1 MKVNKTVVLLV
12 VPPLRTQPL
21 LPPIPFNLEM
31 AGNFAVLAGTT
42 VHNTGETAVKG
53 GDVGTS
59 HGNEIIGFPPG
70 KVRPPHTTRVSDAAT
85 RQAHVDLTA
94 AYMVAKSRP
103 ATHDLSGQGL
113 GGLTLLPGVYSF
125 SKSATLDGTLTLNN
139 QGDPDAKFIFQIGTT
154 LTTSSGSAVITINGG
169 PGPEAKS
176 SVTWQVGTSATLGA
190 DSTFE
195 GNILALN
202 NITMEEDS
210 SIHDGSALSQH
221 GKITLDTN
229 KITKRSGPTV

>member
-1 MKVNKTVVLLV
+1 MKINKTLVLLV

-21 LPPIPFNLEM
+21 IPPIPLDLDA
-31 AGNFAVLAGTT
+31 AGHFAVLAGTT
-42 VHNTGETAVKG
+42 VENTGETTVSG
-53 GDVGTS
+53 GDVGTI
-59 HGNEIIGFPPG
+59 HENEIIGFPPG

-85 RQAHVDLTA
+85 RQAHIDLTA
-94 AYMVAKSRP
+94 AYKAAESWP
-103 ATHDLSGQGL
+103 ATHDLSGQDL
-113 GGLTLLPGVYSF
+113 GGLTLLPGVYCF
-125 SKSATLDGTLTLNN
+125 STSATLNGTLTLNN

-154 LTTSSGSAVITINGG
+154 LKTSGGSAVITINGG
-169 PGPEAKS
+169 PGPETKS

-202 NITMEEDS
+202 NITMKEAS
-210 SIHDGSALSQH
+210 SIQDGSALSQH

-229 KITKRSGPTV
+229 KITKRSGPMA

>member
-1 MKVNKTVVLLV
+1 
-12 VPPLRTQPL
+12 
-21 LPPIPFNLEM
+21 M
-31 AGNFAVLAGTT
+31 AGKFAVLAGST
-42 VHNTGETAVKG
+42 VHNTGGTSVHG

-59 HGNEIIGFPPG
+59 YGHEIIGFPPG
-70 KVRPPHTTRVSDAAT
+70 KVRPPNTTRVSDAAT

-94 AYMVAKSRP
+94 AYDAAKSTP

-113 GGLTLLPGVYSF
+113 GGLTLLPGVYYF

-139 QGDPDAKFIFQIGTT
+139 QGDPDTKFIFQIGTT
-154 LTTSSGSAVITINGG
+154 LKTSSGSAVILINGG

-190 DSTFE
+190 DSTFQ

-202 NITMEEDS
+202 NITLEEDS
-210 SIHDGSALSQH
+210 SIQDGSALSQH

-229 KITKRSGPTV
+229 KITKGTGPTA

>member
-1 MKVNKTVVLLV
+1 MKVNKTVILLV

-21 LPPIPFNLEM
+21 LPLILLELET
-31 AGNFAVLAGTT
+31 ANNFAVLAGTT
-42 VHNTGETAVKG
+42 VENTGETSVHG

-59 HGNEIIGFPPG
+59 HDNKIIGFPPG
-70 KVRPPHTTRVSDAAT
+70 KVMPPNTIRVSDATT

-94 AYMVAKSRP
+94 AYKAAESTL
-103 ATHDLSGQGL
+103 ATHDLSGQDL

-154 LTTSSGSAVITINGG
+154 LKTSSGSAVITINGG

-176 SVTWQVGTSATLGA
+176 SITWQVGTSATLGA

-202 NITMEEDS
+202 NITMEKDS

-229 KITKRSGPTV
+229 KMTKRSGPMA